1 MEQTPELSL
10 KTKSLSTPAR
20 TTFLH
25 LHHDLKGWLLCSGL
39 VMMLCFTEISSQ
51 DCSQLRSWLNKDNL
65 KLLNSKMGSTIPLQC
80 IGHVANFSNNE
91 EIHSHEIQGEDAK
104 AATQEILQQTLHIFR
119 QNHSQMD
126 WGETSIA
133 GFQAGLHQDIEK
145 LGRCLGAEKGNS
157 IRQRVKSYFR
167 RINDYLKDDGYSLC
181 AWEIVQMEVRND
193 SPHIQEHV
201 ERGPLL
207 FLVKASLLLE
217 LCPALQ
223 GFLLLVS
230 RKHLFHP
237 E

>member
-1 MEQTPELSL
+1 
-10 KTKSLSTPAR
+10 
-20 TTFLH
+20 
-25 LHHDLKGWLLCSGL
+25 
-39 VMMLCFTEISSQ
+39 MLCFTEISSQ

-181 AWEIVQMEVRND
+181 AWEIVQMEVR
-193 SPHIQEHV
+193 Q
-201 ERGPLL
+201 
-207 FLVKASLLLE
+207 
-217 LCPALQ
+217 C
-223 GFLLLVS
+223 FLLIDQLLKRTGNSGTCMLLKIMFVVRTKEIEIPGQPLSLADTTCYKQGSLRFQLVPS
-230 RKHLFHP
+230 
-237 E
+237 

>member
-1 MEQTPELSL
+1 MEHLNTGTWL
-10 KTKSLSTPAR
+10 KDGTDSRASPSKRNPSALQQGPRSFISTMIS
-20 TTFLH
+20 
-25 LHHDLKGWLLCSGL
+25 KGWLLCSGL

-181 AWEIVQMEVRND
+181 AWEIVQMEVR
-193 SPHIQEHV
+193 Q
-201 ERGPLL
+201 
-207 FLVKASLLLE
+207 
-217 LCPALQ
+217 C
-223 GFLLLVS
+223 FLLIDQLLKRTGNSDDQVCEMGAS
-230 RKHLFHP
+230 PTAHLQP
-237 E
+237 R